1 MKKNFISR
9 VVPLFFALVMIFG
22 LIAPAASLTASA
34 ASESYSASASVSS
47 VKVNTAK
54 NFYVVKSSADIRSST
69 NWLYSKLSKIATLDK
84 NSLVQVSGS
93 TGDFYKVSL
102 YMNGQQTTGY
112 IKKSE
117 LKAAP
122 KTSTARFCYT
132 LKSAALRR
140 APFEKGD
147 KTTVAKGSVLYVV
160 GSLENALGSKWVCI
174 YRDGI
179 IQYMYSENVK
189 QTNKITLTVTGQQS
203 LYTGNNV
210 QYKCTVKPSGITGI
224 KWSSSDT
231 KLAKV
236 NSSGVV
242 SPKAGG
248 DVTITAKLGDIVS
261 ANFKANVVLD
271 VDAVFQSKNYTCS
284 AASALAVLRY
294 KGKAK
299 DVSDTTLYSSID
311 GYVYKI
317 VNVLNSKKYLGSDTY
332 CWQTFKSIDTYEKA
346 IRTSLRQDSPVIAR
360 VSFPEKYFNY
370 KSNGHYTTIIGIYEK
385 DGETWV
391 ICADS
396 FANRYSSNDYCN
408 KKTGIVHVP
417 LDEMYWYNSYQGKDS
432 RYLIYNP

>member
-1 MKKNFISR
+1 
-9 VVPLFFALVMIFG
+9 MIFG
-22 LIAPAASLTASA
+22 VIAPASTLTASA
-34 ASESYSASASVSS
+34 ASDDYSATASVSG
-47 VKVNTAK
+47 VKVNTSK
-54 NFYVVKSSADIRSST
+54 NFYVVKSSADIRNST

-102 YMNGQQTTGY
+102 RMNGVQTTGY

-122 KTSTARFCYT
+122 EVTEAKFCYT
-132 LKSAALRR
+132 LKSTALRC

-147 KTTVAKGSVLYVV
+147 KTTVAKGSILYVV
-160 GSLENALGSKWVCI
+160 GGLENVHGSRWLCI
-174 YRDGI
+174 YRNGS
-179 IQYMYSENVK
+179 IQYVYSENVERA
-189 QTNKITLTVTGQQS
+189 NKITLTVTGQQS
-203 LYTGNNV
+203 LSTGNSA
-210 QYKCTVKPSGITGI
+210 QYKCIVKPSGITGI

-231 KLAKV
+231 KIAKV
-236 NSSGVV
+236 NGSGVV

-248 DVTITAKLGDIVS
+248 DVTITARLGDLVS
-261 ANFKANVVLD
+261 ADFKANVVLD
-271 VDAVFQSKNYTCS
+271 VDAVFQSKNYTCG
-284 AASALAVLRY
+284 AASALAILRY

-299 DVSDTTLYSSID
+299 SVSDTTLYSSID

-317 VNVLNSKKYLGSDTY
+317 VNVLNSKKYLGSGTY
-332 CWQTFKSIDTYEKA
+332 CWKTFTSISAYEKA

-360 VSFPEKYFNY
+360 VSFPKEYFNY
-370 KSNGHYTTIIGIYEK
+370 KSGGHYTTIIGIYEK
-385 DGETWV
+385 DGETWL